1 MVDLPG
7 LVIGLILQ
15 LIFPSVGGSFM
26 PTHVGAETDLRFV
39 FCAGKEK
46 KCHGCAITLFKI
58 FRCSSMNQ
66 FSYSL
71 YQLPY
76 VLCWRTGVAWTR
88 RKQRNIY

>member
-1 MVDLPG
+1 MELSKPFHQSAIYFMVDPPG

-46 KCHGCAITLFKI
+46 KMPWVYHYTL
-58 FRCSSMNQ
+58 
-66 FSYSL
+66 
-71 YQLPY
+71 
-76 VLCWRTGVAWTR
+76 
-88 RKQRNIY
+88 